1 MISFNTPNTLE
12 EQNIGILINRYV
24 PVQIAA
30 ELTGYNIQYLR
41 RMLRS
46 DSLKGINI
54 GQVWLI
60 DMESLFTYLEYVDST
75 TNRRY
80 GPK

>member
-1 MISFNTPNTLE
+1 MISFNTPKTSENS
-12 EQNIGILINRYV
+12 NIGILINRYV

-46 DSLKGINI
+46 DSLKGIKI

-75 TNRRY
+75 TDRRY